1 MYKTIEITEII
12 GSVYVEGY
20 KIDSISISKFRAIM
34 NRVSEIDQFISVRLS
49 LQATNRALALANQ
62 NTVSGMSIIKLSKNS
77 QIQNRFIRE
86 FYKLDFDT
94 RSILSRIIREF
105 IQDGKI

>member
-20 KIDSISISKFRAIM
+20 KIDSISISNFRAIM
-34 NRVSEIDQFISVRLS
+34 NRVSETDQFISVRLS

-77 QIQNRFIRE
+77 QIQNRFIR
-86 FYKLDFDT
+86 
-94 RSILSRIIREF
+94 
-105 IQDGKI
+105 

>member
-20 KIDSISISKFRAIM
+20 KIDSISISNFRAIM
-34 NRVSEIDQFISVRLS
+34 NRVSETDQFISVRLS

-86 FYKLDFDT
+86 FYNLDFDT